1 MKTGMTRPVDSLG
14 RIVIPKEIRN
24 TFNLVEGTK
33 IELAVEGDRIIITKS
48 ENSCNCC
55 ENEASTEVLGIKL
68 CNNCLESLKRA
79 VNKINSDK
87 EVI

>member
-48 ENSCNCC
+48 PTNIVTTVTIIGAYPLPIWSF
-55 ENEASTEVLGIKL
+55 AILGV
-68 CNNCLESLKRA
+68 RA
-79 VNKINSDK
+79 AKKSFIT
-87 EVI
+87 

>member
-48 ENSCNCC
+48 ENTCNCC

-79 VNKINSDK
+79 VKKINSDK

>member
-1 MKTGMTRPVDSLG
+1 MKTGMTRSVDSLG

-33 IELAVEGDRIIITKS
+33 MELAVEGDRIIITKS
-48 ENSCNCC
+48 ENTCNCC

-68 CNNCLESLKRA
+68 CNNCLERLKRA
-79 VNKINSDK
+79 VKKINSDK

>member
-33 IELAVEGDRIIITKS
+33 IELAVEGDRIIIQKHVSGCHCCGS
-48 ENSCNCC
+48 E
-55 ENEASTEVLGIKL
+55 EITAEILGIKL
-68 CNNCLESLKRA
+68 CNKCLDDF
-79 VNKINSDK
+79 NKAREIIDK
-87 EVI
+87 IRG

>member
-1 MKTGMTRPVDSLG
+1 MKTGMTWPVDSLG

-33 IELAVEGDRIIITKS
+33 MELAVEGDRIIITKS
-48 ENSCNCC
+48 ENTCNCC

-68 CNNCLESLKRA
+68 CNNCLESLKRT
-79 VNKINSDK
+79 VKKINSDK